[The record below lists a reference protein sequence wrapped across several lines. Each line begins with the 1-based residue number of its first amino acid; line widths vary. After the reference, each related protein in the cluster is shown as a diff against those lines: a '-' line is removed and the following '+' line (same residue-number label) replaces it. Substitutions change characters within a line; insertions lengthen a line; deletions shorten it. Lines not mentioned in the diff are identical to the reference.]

1 MDFIRTFSDKHNQY
15 TDKIK
20 KSSFIEGEQEIPSQ
34 NETFYTSL
42 FEVFL
47 QQNEIEYTI
56 LEQNQK
62 SQFIMDMRM
71 KLASDIH
78 MDDIQQKLVS
88 KQMIQNGLLGDNF
101 LSTILYLN
109 HHYKTNC
116 VIKNKETDKYYKTGI
131 RNYPTFITVY
141 DNGKWYL
148 ETTKEDHIMYSPIS
162 DLQTFLKMDI
172 QTNQIYKSTLKGI
185 QTYKLSELETM
196 ATDNQIELKQGTKK
210 KRKKDLY
217 EELKLKLIQEDI

>member
-1 MDFIRTFSDKHNQY
+1 
-15 TDKIK
+15 
-20 KSSFIEGEQEIPSQ
+20 
-34 NETFYTSL
+34 
-42 FEVFL
+42 
-47 QQNEIEYTI
+47 
-56 LEQNQK
+56 
-62 SQFIMDMRM
+62 MDMRM

-88 KQMIQNGLLGDNF
+88 KQMIQNGLLEDNL

-148 ETTKEDHIMYSPIS
+148 EKTKEDHIMYSPITDLS
-162 DLQTFLKMDI
+162 DTC
-172 QTNQIYKSTLKGI
+172 G
-185 QTYKLSELETM
+185 
-196 ATDNQIELKQGTKK
+196 
-210 KRKKDLY
+210 LY
-217 EELKLKLIQEDI
+217 FVNFTILFNSDSIIFFFSFSLISL